1 LGWTSLSTGKNISFN
16 ASLKNESGY
25 VENNLIP
32 TLAKMVAGYFEFLE
46 KSYVHFRRLVLEN
59 VEGGSFGD
67 IHKSSQFLK
76 FTAGLGS
83 AWIYPK
89 IKI

>member
-1 LGWTSLSTGKNISFN
+1 MWFNGYQLGWTSLSTGKNISFN

-46 KSYVHFRRLVLEN
+46 KSYVHFRRLEDKRV
-59 VEGGSFGD
+59 
-67 IHKSSQFLK
+67 K
-76 FTAGLGS
+76 A
-83 AWIYPK
+83 
-89 IKI
+89 